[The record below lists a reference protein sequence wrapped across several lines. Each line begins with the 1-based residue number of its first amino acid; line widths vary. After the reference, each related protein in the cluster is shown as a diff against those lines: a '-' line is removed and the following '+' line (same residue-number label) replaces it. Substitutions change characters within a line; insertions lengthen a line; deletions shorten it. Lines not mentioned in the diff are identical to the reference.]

1 MGEECPPIYCREP
14 LRLTFV
20 QEHSPTNF
28 ELFRLTKAKREV
40 GVSPN
45 TIRAYALQ
53 GLRVYK
59 MGRAA
64 FVSRNEL
71 AEFIRKTGGAR

>member
-1 MGEECPPIYCREP
+1 M
-14 LRLTFV
+14 

-45 TIRAYALQ
+45 TLRAYALQ

-71 AEFIRKTGGAR
+71 AEFIRRQGGQSAQPTPHARG